1 MGRNTVGGKKGKS
14 MANKS
19 LQNNAPLRLSMDP
32 LEKYACVIKM
42 YGGGM
47 CNVITD
53 DGLSLMAH
61 IRGNMRGCSKRN
73 HFVTPFS
80 IVLIALRPWE
90 STPKNCD
97 IIVLYSPQDVS
108 SLSLIPNIHSSIFY
122 MYNNRN
128 ITSTTSN
135 TSHNDDLLFSNTTS
149 NFCDDTT
156 THGEGG
162 DNDLSTS
169 TSLFNHFSFD
179 IQSI

>member
-19 LQNNAPLRLSMDP
+19 LHNNAPLRLSMDP

-97 IIVLYSPQDVS
+97 IIVLYSTQDVS
-108 SLSLIPNIHSSIFY
+108 SLALIPNIHSSIFY
-122 MYNNRN
+122 IHNNRS
-128 ITSTTSN
+128 ISSN
-135 TSHNDDLLFSNTTS
+135 NPSHEDIDLLFSNNSSPTELS
-149 NFCDDTT
+149 SIIQQNVFI
-156 THGEGG
+156 
-162 DNDLSTS
+162 DNNLDFDLS
-169 TSLFNHFSFD
+169 N
-179 IQSI
+179 I

>member
-19 LQNNAPLRLSMDP
+19 LHNNAPLRLSMDP

-47 CNVITD
+47 CNVITE
-53 DGLSLMAH
+53 DGVSLMAH

-90 STPKNCD
+90 SIPKNCD
-97 IIVLYSPQDVS
+97 IIVLYSTQDVS
-108 SLSLIPNIHSSIFY
+108 SLALIPNIHILSILNIH
-122 MYNNRN
+122 NNRS
-128 ITSTTSN
+128 ISSN
-135 TSHNDDLLFSNTTS
+135 PSHNDDLLFSNTI
-149 NFCDDTT
+149 TT
-156 THGEGG
+156 TNILDTNAFI
-162 DNDLSTS
+162 DNNLHFDLS
-169 TSLFNHFSFD
+169 N
-179 IQSI
+179 I

>member
-1 MGRNTVGGKKGKS
+1 MGRNTVGGKKAKS

-19 LQNNAPLRLSMDP
+19 LHNNAPLRLAMDP

-47 CNVITD
+47 CNVITE

-90 STPKNCD
+90 SIYKNCD
-97 IIVLYSPQDVS
+97 IIVLYSTLDVS
-108 SLSLIPNIHSSIFY
+108 SLSLIPNINILSILNIH
-122 MYNNRN
+122 NNRS
-128 ITSTTSN
+128 ISN
-135 TSHNDDLLFSNTTS
+135 TSTQNDDLIFSNNTIFTIDQTHDHNTTP
-149 NFCDDTT
+149 T
-156 THGEGG
+156 
-162 DNDLSTS
+162 
-169 TSLFNHFSFD
+169 LFNNIDLDLDF
-179 IQSI
+179 QSI